1 MKSVVL
7 QELQIVNYSLCVKAV
22 TQLHTKQVMDN
33 LTLFSVL
40 GGIKNRGN
48 TCFFNACV
56 QALLPLQN
64 VSGKFG

>member
-40 GGIKNRGN
+40 GGIKNRG
-48 TCFFNACV
+48 ACV